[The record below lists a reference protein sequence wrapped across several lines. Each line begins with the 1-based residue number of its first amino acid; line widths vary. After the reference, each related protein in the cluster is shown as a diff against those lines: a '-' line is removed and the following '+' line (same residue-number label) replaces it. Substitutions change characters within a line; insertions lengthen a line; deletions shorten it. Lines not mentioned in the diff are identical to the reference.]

1 MKLCSILIA
10 NFNGGEAVELC
21 IESILKRTKYNDYK
35 IVVLDSSPENHRDKQ
50 YLKSHRDKNN
60 IELLENEK
68 PLSHGGALAK
78 LIKHCDTEHACIID
92 SDCEIL
98 MGDWLSTLAGLL
110 KGENDLGVARF
121 RDGGSLPHLYWVAP
135 IYWAC
140 VMFLNIK
147 LYREFEGEDDW
158 SQINTSFDEYKYKH
172 IFKNIKDRPKTDLV
186 SRDTAW
192 RFTEKVLFETD
203 NKYKIHPIP
212 PNFWDIRLKH
222 YGGIS
227 RNHWRPEHPQVAPR
241 LATIKR
247 NLATLRSER

>member
-10 NFNGGEAVELC
+10 NFKGEEAVELC
-21 IESILKRTKYNDYK
+21 IESILQRTKYNDYK
-35 IVVLDSSPENHRDKQ
+35 IVVLESSPENHRDKQ

-60 IELLENEK
+60 IELLESEE
-68 PLSHGGALAK
+68 PISHGTALVK

-92 SDCEIL
+92 SDCQIL

-110 KGENDLGVARF
+110 KGENDLGVAKF
-121 RDGGSLPHLYWVAP
+121 RKAWYSELYCWAP

-140 VMFLNIK
+140 VLFLNVK

-158 SQINTSFDEYKYKH
+158 SQRNTSIDEYKYKH
-172 IFKNIKDRPKTDLV
+172 IFGDSWPKRDIV

-192 RFTEKVLFETD
+192 LFTQKVLFETG

-212 PNFWDIRLKH
+212 LNFWDIRLKH

-241 LATIKR
+241 LVAIKR
-247 NLATLRSER
+247 DLAMLRSE